1 MGSRNDLISWTKTQ
15 GSQAEG
21 NRIRTIG
28 NADSVKFFAMKGGE
42 LFLERLDL
50 ITENV
55 PSGIQDAPNGFINFL
70 LVSIV
75 GGERIAEGYHLI
87 QR

>member
-1 MGSRNDLISWTKTQ
+1 
-15 GSQAEG
+15 
-21 NRIRTIG
+21 
-28 NADSVKFFAMKGGE
+28 MKGGE

-55 PSGIQDAPNGFINFL
+55 PSGIQHAPNGFINFL
-70 LVSIV
+70 LVSLV